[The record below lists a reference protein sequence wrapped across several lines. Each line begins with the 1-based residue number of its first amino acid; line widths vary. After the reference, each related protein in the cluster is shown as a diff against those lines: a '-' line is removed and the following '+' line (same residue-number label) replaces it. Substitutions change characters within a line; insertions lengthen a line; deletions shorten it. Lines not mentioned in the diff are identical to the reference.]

1 MTADYRHTVL
11 VVEDEPQVRQMTAR
25 MLDDAG
31 YVVTDAGSAT
41 EALAMMFEPPDLA
54 VVDICLPDMSGTDLA
69 RQVWRRQPALPIV
82 FVSAFPEPVLVNPD
96 AQKLVRGFLQKP
108 FSQAELVAAV
118 RDLLPPI

>member
-1 MTADYRHTVL
+1 MTAGYRPTVL
-11 VVEDEPQVRQMTAR
+11 VVEDEPQVRQMTTR

-31 YVVTDAGSAT
+31 FAVTDAGSAT
-41 EALAMMFEPPDLA
+41 EALAMMVEPPDLA

-82 FVSAFPEPVLVNPD
+82 FVSAFPEPALVNPD

-118 RDLLPPI
+118 RDLLPPM